1 MDHAHLGINYFTLSA
16 AAGLYF
22 FRSAADRKPDIQS
35 SDKELAEEDRR
46 SSAFGMTEIYPL
58 STTYYYFTY
67 VHLVRFEIRS
77 CIGSN
82 LGQRRALVH
91 CARIEASRALRS
103 R

>member
-16 AAGLYF
+16 AAGLYLF
-22 FRSAADRKPDIQS
+22 SQCRRRRKPDIQS

-46 SSAFGMTEIYPL
+46 SAFGMTEIYPL

>member
-22 FRSAADRKPDIQS
+22 FRSAADTKPDIQS

-46 SSAFGMTEIYPL
+46 SAFGMTEIYPL

-77 CIGSN
+77 CIGS
-82 LGQRRALVH
+82 RFRA
-91 CARIEASRALRS
+91 A
-103 R
+103 